1 MWGISCGF
9 RGFENQVER
18 LNNVLQYYAIGNE
31 NPIDWRK
38 DAMRKSHVAMALAS
52 VIAGVSSA
60 AANPYW
66 SWQLPVIVASPPPII
81 ILPQRPPLDP
91 PCVGARRDFC
101 APLPNQYDFERR
113 EIYGEYW

>member
-1 MWGISCGF
+1 MRESH
-9 RGFENQVER
+9 
-18 LNNVLQYYAIGNE
+18 LAI
-31 NPIDWRK
+31 
-38 DAMRKSHVAMALAS
+38 ALAS

-60 AANPYW
+60 AADPYW
-66 SWQLPVIVASPPPII
+66 SWQPPVIVASPEPLI

-101 APLPNQYDFERR
+101 APLPNQYEFERR